1 MKCAYCGKE
10 FVPAHPNQRYCGR
23 AGCTADRKHF
33 QRLDYWERR
42 RQRKKAE
49 REDLGEHFITARREL
64 KQSQAMDSLFE
75 RSD

>member
-23 AGCTADRKHF
+23 AGCTAD
-33 QRLDYWERR
+33 
-42 RQRKKAE
+42 
-49 REDLGEHFITARREL
+49 FITARREL